1 MTLPEMK
8 IGLVELS
15 VELGMRAVGGRL
27 RDPDAEPVD
36 PVPRCAAAANESKNI
51 TKVIWAMKRTN
62 LGTMGASIQLRE
74 CYAKLSCGVVKN
86 SINRQ

>member
-8 IGLVELS
+8 IGLFEAAS
-15 VELGMRAVGGRL
+15 VELGMRVVGGRL

-36 PVPRCAAAANESKNI
+36 PVPRCAAAANASK
-51 TKVIWAMKRTN
+51 TVIKAICAMNRTN

-74 CYAKLSCGVVKN
+74 CYAN
-86 SINRQ
+86 